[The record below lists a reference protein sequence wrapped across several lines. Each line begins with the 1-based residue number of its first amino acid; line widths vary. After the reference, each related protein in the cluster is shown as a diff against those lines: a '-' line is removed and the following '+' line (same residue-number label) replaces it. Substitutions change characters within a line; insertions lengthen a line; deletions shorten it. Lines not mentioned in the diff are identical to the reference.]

1 MAEPI
6 SLTLPPCLPECS
18 LSAAFQ
24 DSETNEPI
32 APAFYPG
39 QTIPTVLT
47 FNLNRYASLPFSLN
61 ASLGMSLVGTL
72 HLPCGPPRTII
83 CVSVS
88 LAEGLELWAR
98 DAQQAYANRSP
109 RHSAVDVTTALPGG
123 TYSLPLTVQV
133 PSTPRLPPS
142 FNISG
147 AAFAVT
153 YALAV
158 TLACDDPLRPGSRVT
173 LAEASRPFE
182 MMPDTL
188 PTRAPRYTETS
199 FSVRTAAS
207 RRLGSHS
214 RWTVKPTLPT
224 TAFSPT
230 SHLPLSLRLSPPS
243 DLDEAYQVL
252 VRIALVRREHSTPAD
267 ASPRDPLAQSG
278 HVHEVDVVSTMA
290 WFEVDGES
298 IDIQTVLPIM
308 PVSGLPWLHGFST
321 TLNVGPASPDT
332 DGQSISVS
340 STFHIASTLAFLPR
354 VAGQTTLNDLM
365 PGVLPPMG
373 VFTSP
378 LPGSTI
384 DMASLK
390 RHFPGTVRTL
400 PLPVVIGSVSEPR
413 LAMQTY
419 RWSDLHLDNSGA
431 SEVSRVLSGETTTC
445 EDGWISPP
453 PSYQAALEVVPYEY

>member
-1 MAEPI
+1 M
-6 SLTLPPCLPECS
+6 
-18 LSAAFQ
+18 
-24 DSETNEPI
+24 
-32 APAFYPG
+32 
-39 QTIPTVLT
+39 
-47 FNLNRYASLPFSLN
+47 
-61 ASLGMSLVGTL
+61 GTL
-72 HLPCGPPRTII
+72 HLPYGPPRTII

-88 LAEGLELWAR
+88 LAEGLDLWAR

-109 RHSAVDVTTALPGG
+109 RHSAVDVKTALPGG

-142 FNISG
+142 FHIAG

-153 YALAV
+153 YALTV
-158 TLACDDPLRPGSRVT
+158 SLACDDPLRPGARVN

-199 FSVRTAAS
+199 FSVRTSAA
-207 RRLGSHS
+207 RRFASHS

-230 SHLPLSLRLSPPS
+230 SHIPLALRLSPPA
-243 DLDEAYQVL
+243 DVDEAYQVL
-252 VRIALVRREHSTPAD
+252 VRIALVRREHSMPVDATP
-267 ASPRDPLAQSG
+267 PLAQSG
-278 HVHEVDVVSTMA
+278 LINEVDVVSTMA
-290 WFEVDGES
+290 WFEVDGEG
-298 IDIQTVLPIM
+298 IDIRTVLPIM

-332 DGQSISVS
+332 DGHISVS

-354 VAGQTTLNDLM
+354 IPGQTMLNDLM

-390 RHFPGTVRTL
+390 QHFPGTVRTL

-419 RWSDLHLDNSGA
+419 RWSDLHLDNTGS
-431 SEVSRVLSGETTTC
+431 SEVSRVLSGEATTC